1 MNHTRSTTSRPVGIA
16 LSLMAAILL
25 ATGCGSGSPQATP
38 DTTPAAVT
46 RSYVGTATGTSALVA
61 VVVDGSR
68 VLAYA
73 CDGVPAETVGT
84 VPTVQAW
91 WNGTSDGR
99 TVDVQQPAGR
109 LRLQLT
115 DTDMTGTLTLADG
128 RGLPV
133 TGTVVSADAGLY
145 RAEAA
150 GAGSKA
156 VAGWILAA
164 NGEQRG
170 GLGTETGGT
179 FKPSGT
185 KTLVLSQPSISF
197 QGLATA
203 RIAKV
208 GITPIPIP

>member
-1 MNHTRSTTSRPVGIA
+1 MRHTRSPARLPRSRTLLLIA
-16 LSLMAAILL
+16 VLL
-25 ATGCGSGSPQATP
+25 TAGCGSNSADAPPETP
-38 DTTPAAVT
+38 PTSVS
-46 RSYVGTATGTSALVA
+46 RSYVGVATGTAAFVA

-68 VLAYA
+68 ALAYA
-73 CDGVPAETVGT
+73 CDGVPAEPTGT

-109 LRLQLT
+109 LRVQLT
-115 DTDMTGTLTLADG
+115 ATDMTGTLTLADG
-128 RGLPV
+128 RGIPV
-133 TGTVVSADAGLY
+133 TGKAVTADAGLY

-150 GAGSKA
+150 DAGNKA

-170 GLGTETGGT
+170 GVGTETGGT
-179 FKPSGT
+179 FKGSGT
-185 KTLVLSQPSISF
+185 KTLVLSQPTFSV